1 MLVTMKLNSSSTLGS
16 IHAKLMLIGSILLT
30 IGLFS
35 PWYYLSQ
42 SVDGS
47 YYSLSAFGGSLADR
61 QDVGLFSPLAGF
73 VSLCFAVVCAV
84 LPFMYG
90 RLSEKVKKRYA
101 AVTASLAGICGLLSV
116 LHFHSWLDLAF
127 PDDSFFY
134 HDLDVSRGLGFGYP
148 LVWVSIVF
156 LFLAA
161 YVSKGL
167 VFETK
172 K

>member
-1 MLVTMKLNSSSTLGS
+1 MKPNISSALGS
-16 IHAKLMLIGSILLT
+16 VHAKLMLMGSILL
-30 IGLFS
+30 IVGLFS
-35 PWYYLSQ
+35 PWYYFSQ

-61 QDVGLFSPLAGF
+61 RDVGVFSPLAGS
-73 VSLCFAVVCAV
+73 VSLCFALVCAV
-84 LPFMYG
+84 LPFVYG
-90 RLSEKVKKRYA
+90 RLSEKVKKRYV

-134 HDLDVSRGLGFGYP
+134 HDLDVRRGLGFGSP

-156 LFLAA
+156 LFLSA

>member
-1 MLVTMKLNSSSTLGS
+1 MLVTTELISSSSLGS
-16 IHAKLMLIGSILLT
+16 IQAKLMLMGGILLI

-47 YYSLSAFGGSLADR
+47 HYSLSAFGGSLADR
-61 QDVGLFSPLAGF
+61 RDVGFFSPLAGF

-84 LPFMYG
+84 LPFVCG
-90 RLSEKVKKRYA
+90 RLPEKVKTRYV

-116 LHFHSWLDLAF
+116 LHFHSWLVLAF
-127 PDDSFFY
+127 PDYSFFY
-134 HDLDVSRGLGFGYP
+134 HDPDVSRGLGFGYA

-156 LFLAA
+156 SFLAA

-167 VFETK
+167 IFETK